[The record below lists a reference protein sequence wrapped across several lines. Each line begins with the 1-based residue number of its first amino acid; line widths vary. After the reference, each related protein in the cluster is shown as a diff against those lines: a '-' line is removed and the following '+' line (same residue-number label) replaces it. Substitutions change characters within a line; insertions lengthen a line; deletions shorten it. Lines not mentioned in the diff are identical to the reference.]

1 MKVPQHT
8 IKSAVVKTT
17 ASEELQA
24 EVEKELEQSAQAAE
38 EGTPEPDI
46 TEFLSDE
53 NSEQL

>member
-24 EVEKELEQSAQAAE
+24 EVEKELEQSASAAE